1 MGKLRF
7 LNAGESHGPALTAI
21 IEGIP
26 SNLKISSEYI
36 NNELARRQKGYGRG
50 GRMKI
55 EKDKVKILS
64 GVRFGYTLGSPITL
78 MVENKDWQNWTDIMS
93 IEGQPVDKREITN
106 PRPGHADLV
115 GGIKYGFEDLRNV
128 LERASARETTT
139 RVAVGAVCKQL
150 LEDIGIKIGS
160 YVVSIGNLSVKDKI
174 KDIPLE
180 ERAKI
185 AENSEVRIPIPEEDE
200 KFKQLID
207 EAKKEG
213 ESLGGTFE
221 VFAIGVPMG
230 LGSYTQWD
238 RRLDGKIAQAMMS
251 IQAMKAVEIGE
262 GFSLSE
268 RFGSQAHDEIFW
280 DEEKGFYHK
289 TNRAGGL
296 EGGMTNGEP
305 IIVRV
310 GMKPIPTL
318 MRKKSLQSV
327 NIKTKEP
334 FDAAKERSDVTAV
347 PAAAVVG
354 EAMLAIVLAD
364 AVLEKF
370 GNDNWIEIKK
380 RIEEYKEYTKT
391 YPEGI

>member
-1 MGKLRF
+1 LGKLRF

-36 NNELARRQKGYGRG
+36 NKELARRQKGYGRG

-93 IEGQPVDKREITN
+93 IEGEPASKREITN

-160 YVVSIGNLSVKDKI
+160 YVVSIGNLSIRDKI
-174 KDIPLE
+174 HDIPLE
-180 ERAKI
+180 KRAEI
-185 AENSEVRIPIPEEDE
+185 AENSEVRIPIPEEDD
-200 KFKQLID
+200 KFKKLID

-213 ESLGGTFE
+213 ESLGGVFE
-221 VFAIGVPMG
+221 VFAVGVPMG

-251 IQAMKAVEIGE
+251 IQAMKAVEIGD

-280 DEEKGFYHK
+280 DKEKGFYHK

-380 RIEEYKEYTKT
+380 RIEEYKNYTKT
-391 YPEGI
+391 YPEGL